1 MKLAPLDGG
10 SDESAIV
17 GYDRRDHETERR
29 EMKRGRQITVLGILL
44 ISGAIMLGGCGG
56 GGGGSGSGS
65 GARLTKEEYAAKA
78 NSICAAYNKE
88 YDALGEP
95 KSSAEVIAG
104 IDKLLPLQRTMVASL
119 KALNPP
125 SGEEATATKAIAL
138 GEELTTRETA
148 LSAALKS
155 GDMAKVGELSAAAEP
170 VSKEAD
176 ALFRQLGVTECT
188 AR

>member
-1 MKLAPLDGG
+1 
-10 SDESAIV
+10 V
-17 GYDRRDHETERR
+17 GYDRRDHEPERR

-56 GGGGSGSGS
+56 GGGGGGGGSGSGSGS
-65 GARLTKEEYAAKA
+65 GARLTREEYAAKA

-138 GEELTTRETA
+138 GEELTTGETA

>member
-1 MKLAPLDGG
+1 
-10 SDESAIV
+10 
-17 GYDRRDHETERR
+17 
-29 EMKRGRQITVLGILL
+29 MKRGRQITVLGILL

-65 GARLTKEEYAAKA
+65 GSGARLTREEYAAKA

-155 GDMAKVGELSAAAEP
+155 GDMAKVGEMSAAAEP